1 MINSRQKRIFEIV
14 SLVIL
19 IISII
24 FCSVIIVINLAKIKT
39 LDSYDDIPVTDR
51 DYSILITGTSENA
64 SFIKDVYE
72 GATIVSNFY
81 DSAIQYNIPE
91 VASYETSIQSLFDY
105 AGFINADCIVAF
117 FDPEAQSFTQAV
129 NSSGENIPLIT
140 IGVYSPDISQISHIG
155 INYAELGNM
164 MAQEAV
170 DFLNGKGTVYV
181 LNTLDINDFYGST
194 FINNVFNILNS
205 QENIIVI
212 DSAKTKNAGLSLEDD
227 IRQQIASAGKIDL
240 ILSLSEKG
248 TVLAAQTAIDLNLLS
263 KTKIIGYG
271 DGQDSKLFYD
281 KQIVTELFC
290 INAVDIG
297 KKAIQEFFEYKTN
310 GSANSYVTA
319 DIQLLKNKVNK

>member
-1 MINSRQKRIFEIV
+1 MMTARQKHILEIV
-14 SLVIL
+14 FFVIL
-19 IISII
+19 IASII
-24 FCSVIIVINLAKIKT
+24 FCSVVIIANLAKIRT
-39 LDSYDDIPVTDR
+39 QDINENIPVTDR
-51 DYSILITGTSENA
+51 DYSILITGTSENI
-64 SFIKDVYE
+64 SFLKEVYE

-91 VASYETSIQSLFDY
+91 ITNKETSVQSLFDY
-105 AGFINADCIVAF
+105 AGFINSDCIVAYINSSDTKF
-117 FDPEAQSFTQAV
+117 FQAV
-129 NSSGENIPLIT
+129 NSSGETIPLIT
-140 IGVYSPDISQISHIG
+140 IGLYSPDIPQISHIG

-170 DFLNGKGTVYV
+170 DFLNGNGVIYI
-181 LNTLDINDFYGST
+181 LNTIDVNDFYGST
-194 FINNVFNILNS
+194 LIGNVYNTLNA
-205 QENIIVI
+205 QENIII
-212 DSAKTKNAGLSLEDD
+212 LDSAKLKNSSLSIEDD
-227 IRQQIASAGKIDL
+227 IRQQIASSGKIDL

-271 DGQDSKLFYD
+271 EGQDSKLYYD

-297 KKAIQEFFEYKTN
+297 KKAVQEFFEYKTN

-319 DIQLLKNKVNK
+319 DIQLLKNKVAK

>member
-1 MINSRQKRIFEIV
+1 MITDRRKRILEIV
-14 SLVIL
+14 FLIVLIL
-19 IISII
+19 SII
-24 FCSVIIVINLAKIKT
+24 FCSVVIVLNLSKIKAQQ
-39 LDSYDDIPVTDR
+39 SFEDIPVTER
-51 DYSILITGTSENA
+51 DYSILITGTSENT
-64 SFIKDVYE
+64 SFVKDVYE

-91 VASYETSIQSLFDY
+91 ITSQDVSVQSLFDY
-105 AGFINADCIVAF
+105 AGFINADCIVAYLNSNDF
-117 FDPEAQSFTQAV
+117 NFTPAV
-129 NSSGENIPLIT
+129 NSSGEKIPLIT
-140 IGVYSPDISQISHIG
+140 IGVYSPDIQQISHIG
-155 INYAELGNM
+155 INYAELGAM

-170 DFLNGKGTVYV
+170 DFLNGAGTIYI
-181 LNTLDINDFYGST
+181 LNTLDVNDFNGSSL
-194 FINNVFNILNS
+194 INNVNSVLKTQSNITVINS
-205 QENIIVI
+205 
-212 DSAKTKNAGLSLEDD
+212 TKSRSSSLSIEDE
-227 IRQQIASAGKIDL
+227 IRQQMASIGKIDL

-271 DGQDSKLFYD
+271 DGQDSKLYYD

-319 DIQLLKNKVNK
+319 DIQLLKNKVDK

>member
-1 MINSRQKRIFEIV
+1 MINSSQKRIFEIV
-14 SLVIL
+14 FLVIL

-24 FCSVIIVINLAKIKT
+24 FCSVIIAINLIKIKS
-39 LDSYDDIPVTDR
+39 LGSNDDIPVTDR

-91 VASYETSIQSLFDY
+91 IASFETSVQSLFDY

-117 FDPEAQSFTQAV
+117 FDPKNETFTQAV
-129 NSSGENIPLIT
+129 NSSGEKIPLIT
-140 IGVYSPDISQISHIG
+140 IGVYSPDIPQISHIG

-181 LNTLDINDFYGST
+181 LNTLDVDEFYGST
-194 FINNVFNILNS
+194 FTNNVFNILSS
-205 QENIIVI
+205 QENITVI
-212 DSAKTKNAGLSLEDD
+212 NSAQTKNAGLSIEDD

-271 DGQDSKLFYD
+271 DGQDSKLFFD

-319 DIQLLKNKVNK
+319 DIQLLKTR